1 MATGN
6 KISYSQYTQYANC
19 PRMWKLNYVDKL
31 SVYTQSIHT
40 LFGSAFHET
49 LQAYL
54 TIMYEDSA
62 VAADKEDW
70 NEFLKTCMANEYRKA
85 IAMGQDPNFTTPE
98 VMAEFYEHGVIILD
112 YVLKNR
118 GAYFQKRNHE
128 LVGVEVPLDV
138 KMDVNKNVTFRGY
151 IDLVIKD
158 TRDNTYKIIDIKT
171 STAGWN
177 KYQKADK
184 TKTAQLVLY
193 KSYYAKQFNVPLD
206 HIRVEYFIVKRTLYE
221 GLDFPQKRV
230 QLFEPAAGKP
240 TMNKVNGSVDEFVR
254 TAFNSDGSYNTDRE
268 YPAVAGKNSKNCKYC
283 EFKGN
288 NELCNRKERI
298 KV

>member
-19 PRMWKLNYVDKL
+19 PRQWKLNYIDKL
-31 SVYTQSIHT
+31 SEYTQSIHT

-49 LQAYL
+49 LQSYL

-62 VAADKEDW
+62 VAANKEDW
-70 NEFLKTCMANEYRKA
+70 HEILKKMMAKEYRKA
-85 IAMGQDPNFTTPE
+85 CAMGQDPKFTNAE
-98 VMAEFYEHGVIILD
+98 EMGEFYEHGILILD
-112 YVLKNR
+112 YVLSKR
-118 GAYFQKRNHE
+118 GTYFQKKNHE

-138 KMDVNKNVTFRGY
+138 PMDVNSNVKFRGY
-151 IDLVIKD
+151 IDLIIKD

-171 STAGWN
+171 STMGWN

-206 HIRVEYFIVKRTLYE
+206 NIRVEYFIVKRKLYE
-221 GLDFPQKRV
+221 NMDFPQKRV
-230 QLFEPAAGKP
+230 QIFNPAAGKP
-240 TMNKVNGSVDEFVR
+240 TMNKINNSVDEFVR
-254 TAFNSDGSYNTDRE
+254 TAFNPDGSYNIDRK
-268 YPAVAGKNSKNCKYC
+268 YPAIKGKNGKNCKWC
-283 EFKGN
+283 DFKGN
-288 NELCNRKERI
+288 PDLCPAAERI
-298 KV
+298 NG